1 MSASTQQQLSR
12 FALDVAEGLLL
23 AGQKK
28 LAPRYFY
35 DDLGSSLFESI
46 TLLPEYGLTR
56 ADERLLKRHSGQI
69 ADLVAGVVTVSELGS
84 GSGKKTS
91 HIVRSLQANGQVVT
105 YRPIDVSSLALA
117 CCERELGGFCHV
129 APVCAD
135 WLGGLEE
142 IARERTGPD
151 PMLLLFLGSSIGNLD
166 RGEIP
171 DFLSDV
177 RVRLRPNDYLLLGA
191 DLVKDRDTMIA
202 AYDDPTGVTA
212 AFNLNVLGRIN
223 RELSADFDLRSFGHE
238 VRWNEIE
245 RRIEMHLVSFR
256 NQTVT
261 INGMDTRVQ
270 FTAGETIWTESSHK
284 FTESELDQFGRLAGF
299 EPVASWNDPEWPFL
313 EALWRV

>member
-1 MSASTQQQLSR
+1 MSASAQQQMSE
-12 FALDVAEGLLL
+12 FALDVAEGLSLE
-23 AGQKK
+23 GQKK

-35 DDLGSSLFESI
+35 DDLGSSLFEAI

-56 ADERLLKRHSGQI
+56 ADERLIKLHSKEI
-69 ADLVAGVVTVSELGS
+69 AELVGDVLTVSELGS

-91 HIVRSLQANGQVVT
+91 HIVRSLQSNGQAIT

-117 CCERELGGFCHV
+117 TCEKELGGFCRV

-135 WLGGLEE
+135 WLGGLDE
-142 IARERTGPD
+142 ISRQRTGD
-151 PMLLLFLGSSIGNLD
+151 EPMLLLFLGSSIGNLD
-166 RGEIP
+166 RLEIP
-171 DFLSDV
+171 DFLSEL
-177 RVRLRPNDYLLLGA
+177 RSRLRPNDYLLLGA
-191 DLVKDRDTMIA
+191 DLVKGRDMMIA

-238 VRWNEIE
+238 VRWNEAE
-245 RRIEMHLVSFR
+245 CRIEMHLVSFR

-261 INGMDTRVQ
+261 IGALNNRVR
-270 FTAGETIWTESSHK
+270 FMAGETIWTESSHK
-284 FTESELDQFGRLAGF
+284 FTPGELDQFARTTRF

-313 EALWRV
+313 ESLWRV